1 MKTLELYRWEHTDPL
16 TGKTI
21 KTRYLLS
28 EDVARSRLVN
38 PVRLDHTLER
48 RHVPDSP
55 ADWHMTGAFRN
66 APGNMY
72 PRKPT

>member
-21 KTRYLLS
+21 RTRYLLS
-28 EDVARSRLVN
+28 EDVARLTLIN
-38 PVRLDHTLER
+38 PARLDHTLER
-48 RHVPDSP
+48 RAVPHSP
-55 ADWHMTGAFRN
+55 AQWHMTGSFRN
-66 APGNMY
+66 APSSKH

>member
-48 RHVPDSP
+48 RVVPDSP
-55 ADWHMTGAFRN
+55 AEWHMTGAFRN
-66 APGNMY
+66 IAATK
-72 PRKPT
+72 PR